1 MWLCPPT
8 LGNNR
13 GHLPCPKC
21 HPGLMPHPYGLR
33 SASWCHPGSH
43 FCMFIEWANT
53 SLFHRSSTERQSHQ
67 REKLASFFFPQMPK
81 IQIEKC
87 KEQEQQRKY
96 DSLKVTRDFN
106 MRMQWWRDLWNVE
119 NKFKRM
125 SKRLLRK
132 KSWDKKIHIQYGRKS
147 AYWKEIK
154 IKYYEWK
161 VQSVKQKIT
170 VKIHDNRFF
179 WGKRKNIPTR
189 GQNFG

>member
-1 MWLCPPT
+1 MPKVSPWTHASPLRTEECFLVPSRTT
-8 LGNNR
+8 LLHVHR
-13 GHLPCPKC
+13 VSK
-21 HPGLMPHPYGLR
+21 
-33 SASWCHPGSH
+33 H
-43 FCMFIEWANT
+43 FTIPQKQHWKTE
-53 SLFHRSSTERQSHQ
+53 SSERKIS
-67 REKLASFFFPQMPK
+67 KFFFPQMPK

-96 DSLKVTRDFN
+96 DSSKVTRDFN

-189 GQNFG
+189 RQNFG